1 MRVLVIGGT
10 LFIGRHLTG
19 QLLEAGHEVTIL
31 HRRPGHDLGGAVQE
45 LIGDRNDIGP
55 LAGVLAGRR
64 FDAVFDNVYD
74 WERGTTAA
82 HVEATARACGGDL
95 HRYVFMSS
103 VGAYQEALDVTE
115 ESPLAPEDD
124 GNSYAQNKASSE
136 RALFRLHEREGLPVV
151 TLRPPY
157 VYGPDN
163 PFYRE
168 AFFWDRLADNRPIL
182 VPGDGQRPMHMAYVK
197 DVVRACL
204 AALERPEAV
213 GESFNIADERPVTQD
228 ELVRALARAA
238 GYEPRL
244 VHVPRERIEAAGGSG
259 MGPERLYFGMHLDLV
274 PITEVT
280 VKARRLLGFQATPL
294 GDGLAETY
302 AWYREHHSRPAIDYA
317 FEDALLAG

>member
-1 MRVLVIGGT
+1 MRVLVIGGK

-31 HRRPGHDLGGAVQE
+31 HRRPGHDLGEAVQE
-45 LIGDRNDIGP
+45 LIGDRNNIDS
-55 LAGVLAGRR
+55 LAGVLAGHR

-74 WERGTTAA
+74 WQRGTTAA
-82 HVEATARACGGDL
+82 QVEAMARACGGGDL

-103 VGAYQEALDVTE
+103 VGAYQEGLGLTE

-124 GNSYAQNKASSE
+124 PNSYARNKASSE
-136 RALFRLHEREGLPVV
+136 RALFRLHKQEGLPAV
-151 TLRPPY
+151 TLRPPF

-182 VPGDGQRPMHMAYVK
+182 VPGDGQRPMHMVYVK
-197 DVVRACL
+197 DIVRACM

-213 GESFNIADERPVTQD
+213 GRSFNVADERPVTQD

-238 GYEPRL
+238 GPRSPSGTCPEGADRSGRRKR
-244 VHVPRERIEAAGGSG
+244 HGSREAVLRHAPGPGADHGGDREGAAVARLRGDSAQRRSG
-259 MGPERLYFGMHLDLV
+259 
-274 PITEVT
+274 
-280 VKARRLLGFQATPL
+280 
-294 GDGLAETY
+294 
-302 AWYREHHSRPAIDYA
+302 
-317 FEDALLAG
+317 